1 MERREG
7 RRMTSSCAKN
17 ETHERTEYVSNL
29 EVLAY
34 MLARELSDAFLD
46 MAREDGAGN
55 TNVAVVRRKRDTL
68 LAFLKQANNDDD
80 SQPSDFRQPL

>member
-1 MERREG
+1 
-7 RRMTSSCAKN
+7 MTSSCAKN